1 MSGMNI
7 YQRINAVMKDVSYVQ
22 KDVSVTGGGTY
33 KAVSHDMVLAVLRK
47 AMVQNGIVTR
57 VEQLRGKFAQMR
69 DLSLDIKMHMYT
81 ATYAVD
87 FVNMDNPEDFLHC
100 VIQSHANDSGD
111 KAPGKSASY
120 AVKYAMLK
128 TFGLETGES
137 DESRTYEA
145 PSFTDSFT
153 DIQKQEFDSFIE
165 ANSDGLGFVC
175 FSATTG
181 DDVMSALFSS
191 FEKGKISSNKEIVRK
206 LQREGMA
213 VLNNAVVQIQEA
225 ISNNDPS
232 GLLEVVA
239 EFEKP
244 AERKLLGGLLSP
256 SEIKA
261 IKDVQE
267 LSQ

>member
-1 MSGMNI
+1 MSEMNI
-7 YQRINAVMKDVSYVQ
+7 YQQINAVMKEVSYVQ
-22 KDVSVTGGGTY
+22 KDVSVTGGGSY

-87 FVNMDNPEDFLHC
+87 FVNMDNPEDILHC

-111 KAPGKSASY
+111 KAPGKAASY

-145 PSFTDSFT
+145 PSFTD
-153 DIQKQEFDSFIE
+153 IQKQEFDNFI
-165 ANSDGLGFVC
+165 ADNDDGLGFVC
-175 FSATTG
+175 FSATAG
-181 DDVMSALFSS
+181 NDVMSSLFSS
-191 FEKGKISSNKEIVRK
+191 FEKGSISSNKEIVRK
-206 LQREGMA
+206 LQREGQAILNTA
-213 VLNNAVVQIQEA
+213 VQQIREHIA
-225 ISNNDPS
+225 SNDSS
-232 GLLEVVA
+232 GLLEVIA

-244 AERKLLGGLLSP
+244 AERKLLGGLLEP

-267 LSQ
+267 LSA

>member
-145 PSFTDSFT
+145 PAFT